1 MVVST
6 ASNQGVLAIATTAG
20 AWSTSAATNDV
31 VLRSDSY
38 KLVLQSGGGAA
49 GLVIDTSNN
58 VGIGTAAPVSRL
70 HLSEAT
76 GTLATCNSG
85 SLTLEHGNIG
95 GASSIVF
102 RSRNN
107 GSSDFGYIQYQD
119 DSTIG
124 GTAETSRLII
134 GNQNDA
140 DDNVILAPSGKVG
153 IGTMNPL
160 APLHVAGSVQLA
172 FYLEAYVD
180 TNGAG
185 DAKNQYHTDLAHG
198 IIADS
203 GVRAARFDVV
213 SDARVKEVIGVSDS
227 ARDLAVLQSIEIT
240 DYSFKDKV
248 AMGKQVQKR
257 VIAQQVES
265 VYPNAVK
272 VDRGVVPDIYQKST
286 IEEGW
291 VKLATDLKVGE
302 RVRLIGGA
310 KEAILEVLEVRADGF
325 RTHFTSADGKV
336 FVYGREVS
344 DLRSVDYDAIAML
357 NVSATQQLKK
367 DSDAA
372 IVALQAKNAA
382 LEARL
387 SALEKLL
394 PAAK

>member
-1 MVVST
+1 M
-6 ASNQGVLAIATTAG
+6 
-20 AWSTSAATNDV
+20 
-31 VLRSDSY
+31 
-38 KLVLQSGGGAA
+38 
-49 GLVIDTSNN
+49 
-58 VGIGTAAPVSRL
+58 
-70 HLSEAT
+70 
-76 GTLATCNSG
+76 
-85 SLTLEHGNIG
+85 
-95 GASSIVF
+95 
-102 RSRNN
+102 
-107 GSSDFGYIQYQD
+107 
-119 DSTIG
+119 
-124 GTAETSRLII
+124 
-134 GNQNDA
+134 
-140 DDNVILAPSGKVG
+140 
-153 IGTMNPL
+153 
-160 APLHVAGSVQLA
+160 
-172 FYLEAYVD
+172 D

-286 IEEGW
+286 IEDGW
-291 VKLATDLKVGE
+291 VQLATDLKVGE